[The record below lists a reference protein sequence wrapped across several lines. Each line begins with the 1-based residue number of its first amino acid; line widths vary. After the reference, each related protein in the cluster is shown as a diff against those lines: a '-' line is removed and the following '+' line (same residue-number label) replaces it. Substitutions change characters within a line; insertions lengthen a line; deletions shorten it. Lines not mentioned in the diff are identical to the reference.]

1 MTRIFDLLYF
11 GRYDDL
17 VVRTLPLLETD
28 EEARCAFLRLFMAK
42 DSVFLLDFHKSI
54 EPLKDEA
61 EKGNKYAQYAYARW
75 QTLVRGGENSIRIA
89 YHNMKAAADQGL
101 PDAIAGLAITY
112 EYGDIGQVDWKKEDE
127 LIETAFEMGSE
138 LAAMYKLQDYCFG
151 RHFGLAQPDKAVE
164 LANQLI
170 ARDFEKG
177 MEING
182 WWYFYRAVA
191 NEGRIG
197 RTRVIDDYDEAYKL
211 GILTACTDLI
221 IAHGYGDETNTLV
234 ETKEYTEYLN
244 EGMERLSSGAFF
256 MDAAR
261 EMRRYDTLQELY
273 HDEDGVQR
281 HTIRYNLMQQ
291 SHELIHSRLSHAA
304 ELGDKAAWE
313 QLGDCY
319 YEGSYGFEKDY
330 KKAFTCYSNGAIH
343 DAVNSIEKLW
353 KMMHDHLIDRPLDY
367 VDSIALQGARCGSKR
382 LLAETVIIHQEGRL
396 AEYADEIERFYD
408 PIFDAPEFSLDNDED
423 WRDVIDEQ
431 FGDDEP
437 EDDDGRYDAW
447 A

>member
-1 MTRIFDLLYF
+1 
-11 GRYDDL
+11 
-17 VVRTLPLLETD
+17 
-28 EEARCAFLRLFMAK
+28 
-42 DSVFLLDFHKSI
+42 
-54 EPLKDEA
+54 
-61 EKGNKYAQYAYARW
+61 
-75 QTLVRGGENSIRIA
+75 
-89 YHNMKAAADQGL
+89 
-101 PDAIAGLAITY
+101 
-112 EYGDIGQVDWKKEDE
+112 
-127 LIETAFEMGSE
+127 
-138 LAAMYKLQDYCFG
+138 
-151 RHFGLAQPDKAVE
+151 
-164 LANQLI
+164 
-170 ARDFEKG
+170 
-177 MEING
+177 
-182 WWYFYRAVA
+182 
-191 NEGRIG
+191 
-197 RTRVIDDYDEAYKL
+197 
-211 GILTACTDLI
+211 
-221 IAHGYGDETNTLV
+221 
-234 ETKEYTEYLN
+234 
-244 EGMERLSSGAFF
+244 
-256 MDAAR
+256 
-261 EMRRYDTLQELY
+261 MRRYDTLQELY